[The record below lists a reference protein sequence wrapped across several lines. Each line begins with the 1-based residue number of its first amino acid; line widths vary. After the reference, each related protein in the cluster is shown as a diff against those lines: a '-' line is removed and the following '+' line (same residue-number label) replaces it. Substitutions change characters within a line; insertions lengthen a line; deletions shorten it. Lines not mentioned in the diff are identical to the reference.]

1 MRIVLAPD
9 SFKECLSAADVAR
22 ALAEGCRRVYP
33 DAEIDLAP
41 VADGGEGTV
50 DALVHATGGRFVTE
64 WTHDPLG
71 NPIEAKFGMLGGNNT
86 AVVEMAAASGL
97 ALVPVEQRHPGF
109 TTTYGTGE
117 LMLAALKQGVR
128 RIIVGLGGSAT
139 NDAGAGMAQALG
151 YRLLDA
157 NDREIPFGGF
167 ALAKL
172 DFIDALKVREAVKYA
187 EIIGAYDVDSPL
199 CGPNGASYV
208 YGPQKGAAPKTCE
221 MLDAALS
228 HFADYVQAQDG
239 IDLRAIP
246 GAGAAGGLGA
256 GLVMFCKAQL
266 RPGFEVVAEACGLAE
281 RISKAD
287 LVITGEGKLDRQSL
301 HGKVPV
307 GVGRLAKAAG
317 KPCWAA
323 AGVRTADLDDS
334 ALQAE
339 GIRGAIA
346 LDRLAGS
353 AAESMAHAARYLTQA
368 AAEISRALK
377 G

>member
-1 MRIVLAPD
+1 MRILIAPD
-9 SFKECLSAADVAR
+9 SFKECLSAAEVAR
-22 ALAEGCRRVYP
+22 ALANGCLSAFP

-41 VADGGEGTV
+41 MADGGEGTV
-50 DALVHATGGRFVTE
+50 DALVNATGGRFVTE

-71 NPIEAKFGMLGGNNT
+71 NPIEARFGLLGNGNT
-86 AVVEMAAASGL
+86 AVVEVAAASGL
-97 ALVPVEQRHPGF
+97 ALVPAEQRHPGF

-117 LMLAALKQGVR
+117 LMLAALKLGVR

-151 YRLLDA
+151 YSLRDA
-157 NDREIPFGGF
+157 NDRELPFGGF

-172 DFIDALKVREAVKYA
+172 DFIDGLKVRESVKYA

-199 CGPNGASYV
+199 CGPNGASFV

-228 HFADYVQAQDG
+228 HFADYVHAQDG
-239 IDLRAIP
+239 LNLREVP

-256 GLVMFCKAQL
+256 GLVTFCKAQL
-266 RPGFEVVAEACGLAE
+266 RPGLEVVADASGLAE
-281 RISKAD
+281 RIAKAD

-307 GVGRLAKAAG
+307 GVGRLAKSARVA
-317 KPCWAA
+317 CWAVAGICEAGLA
-323 AGVRTADLDDS
+323 AAFE
-334 ALQAE
+334 AE
-339 GIRGAIA
+339 GIRGAVA
-346 LDRLAGS
+346 LESLAGS
-353 AAESMAHAARYLTQA
+353 RAESMAHAARYLTEAGAQVA
-368 AAEISRALK
+368 RAFT

>member
-9 SFKECLSAADVAR
+9 SFKECLSAANVAH
-22 ALAEGCRRVYP
+22 ALAEGFRRVFP

-50 DALVHATGGRFVTE
+50 DALVHATGGRFVTAG
-64 WTHDPLG
+64 THDPLG
-71 NPIEAKFGMLGGNNT
+71 NPIEAQFGILGDGRT

-97 ALVPVEQRHPGF
+97 ALVPAEQRHPGF

-117 LMLAALKQGVR
+117 LMLAALKQGIK

-151 YRLLDA
+151 YSLRDA
-157 NDREIPFGGF
+157 NDRELPFGGF

-199 CGPNGASYV
+199 CGPDGASHI
-208 YGPQKGAAPKTCE
+208 YGPQKGGAPKTCE
-221 MLDAALS
+221 MLDTALS
-228 HFADYVQAQDG
+228 HFADYVEQQDR
-239 IDLRAIP
+239 IALRDLP

-256 GLVMFCKAQL
+256 GLVVFCKAEL
-266 RPGFEVVAEACGLAE
+266 RPGFEVVAETSRLAE
-281 RISKAD
+281 RIARAD
-287 LVITGEGKLDRQSL
+287 LVIAGEGKLDRQSL
-301 HGKVPV
+301 HGKAPV
-307 GVGRLAKAAG
+307 GVGRLANAAG
-317 KPCWAA
+317 KPCWAVAGTRDA
-323 AGVRTADLDDS
+323 ALDDA
-334 ALQAE
+334 ALAAE

-346 LDRLAGS
+346 LDQLAGS
-353 AAESMAHAARYLTQA
+353 REASMAHAAEHLAHA
-368 AAEISRALK
+368 AAEIAQALK
-377 G
+377 A